1 MVKSEI
7 DTVIQRTQ
15 RYWYVDGLGEIAV
28 GLLLLFFGLSFTLFD
43 LVQNETLSMALAL
56 AQPLLFFLLWWLGGK
71 AVRYFKERLTYPRT
85 GYVALPRKKK
95 RLSRLILAALVAAV
109 LGGLVGL
116 LQAVSSDNQ
125 LMMPV
130 VMALMLAL
138 SVALIARRFGLLRF
152 YLLAGYT
159 FLLGLLAALLPLGE
173 TRQNVFLFA
182 MFGLGWVV
190 SGGVTLARY
199 LAHTQPPAM
208 DGSL

>member
-1 MVKSEI
+1 MKSEI

-28 GLLLLFFGLSFTLFD
+28 GLLLLFFGLSFALFD
-43 LVQNETLSMALAL
+43 LVQNETLSMALAVG
-56 AQPLLFFLLWWLGGK
+56 QPFVFLLLWWLGGK

-95 RLSRLILAALVAAV
+95 PLSRLILAALIAAV
-109 LGGLVGL
+109 VGGLVGL
-116 LQAVSSDNQ
+116 LQAVSSNSQ
-125 LMMPV
+125 LVMPV
-130 VMALMLAL
+130 AVALLLAF

-159 FLLGLLAALLPLGE
+159 FLLGLLAVLLPLSE
-173 TRQNVFLFA
+173 TQQNVFIFS
-182 MFGLGWVV
+182 MFGLGWAV
-190 SGGVTLARY
+190 SGAVTLARY
-199 LAHTQPPAM
+199 LGSTQPPAM

>member
-1 MVKSEI
+1 MKSEI

-28 GLLLLFFGLSFTLFD
+28 GLLLLFFGLSFALFD
-43 LVQNETLSMALAL
+43 LVQNETLSMALAVG
-56 AQPLLFFLLWWLGGK
+56 QPFVFLLLWWLGGK

-95 RLSRLILAALVAAV
+95 PLSRLILAALIAAV
-109 LGGLVGL
+109 VGGLVGL
-116 LQAVSSDNQ
+116 LQAVSSNSQ
-125 LMMPV
+125 LVMPV
-130 VMALMLAL
+130 AVALLLAF

-159 FLLGLLAALLPLGE
+159 LLLGLSAALLPLSE
-173 TRQNVFLFA
+173 TQQNVFIFA
-182 MFGLGWVV
+182 MFGLGWAV
-190 SGGVTLARY
+190 SGAVTLARY
-199 LAHTQPPAM
+199 LGSTQPPAM